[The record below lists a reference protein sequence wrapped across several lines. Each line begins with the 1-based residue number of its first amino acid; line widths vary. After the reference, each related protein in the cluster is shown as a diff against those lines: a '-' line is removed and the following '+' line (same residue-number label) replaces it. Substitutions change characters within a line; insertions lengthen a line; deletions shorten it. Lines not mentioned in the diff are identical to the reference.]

1 MAEQMKHYYYTP
13 QQHVWDSWSDSQLRQ
28 WLIDHDIVKSDA
40 QIRQDKLKKL
50 VAYVYSTFSAIR
62 RLTCVQG

>member
-1 MAEQMKHYYYTP
+1 MKHYYYTP

-50 VAYVYSTFSAIR
+50 VAYVYSTF
-62 RLTCVQG
+62 QP